1 MANATTKQ
9 TDLLLNEI
17 IASDKLYNYQ
27 DWSPAISVA
36 NSISDPSII
45 WQQLFYNPWLAMAIY
60 DEIEEKDGAV
70 FSNLDTRKDGLLSKP
85 RRVVPASDSPQ
96 DKKVA
101 AFIEETLEGNFET
114 SLMFDPLQTPFESFM
129 YEALDAIA
137 KGMSIGEIIFA
148 EAKDRIYIKEVK
160 FKPQH
165 LFNFGE
171 GALAQY
177 SSETTMY
184 PQTGPLRLRQ
194 GVLIDGVGGNELLPE
209 QKFFIFSYRP
219 RRNNRWGN
227 PLLRKVYW
235 ASWIKRG
242 SLRQWLRYLEKG
254 NGTIVTRYQDGA
266 AVGEQQTAL
275 DAAASIVEESA
286 VAMPKKF
293 LVEVYETVR
302 AIGSSH
308 KEIVDDFC
316 INEIARVILG
326 QTLTSRGSEGGGGSR
341 ALGGVHN
348 AVRGEKIEAD
358 AKGLEAAVNARM
370 VAPLTLLNFGPDTK
384 PPTWKIDYEPKE
396 DADSTAN
403 RMEQMWN
410 IGLPLSKENLYET
423 LQIATPLNDADVLVN
438 ANPQAT
444 QDNQNGKTAE
454 FAEKKTLESER
465 LEKISGDKSNSKT
478 ERFRRL
484 RPSMIRFSDE

>member
-1 MANATTKQ
+1 MANETTKQ

-17 IASDKLYNYQ
+17 IASDKMYNFQ
-27 DWSPAISVA
+27 DWSPAVSVV
-36 NSISDPSII
+36 NFNQDPSVV
-45 WQQLFYNPWLAMAIY
+45 WQQLFYNPWLATAIY
-60 DEIEEKDGAV
+60 EDMEEKDGAV

-171 GALAQY
+171 GALAEY
-177 SSETTMY
+177 SSETTLY

-194 GVLIDGVGGNELLPE
+194 GVLLDGVGGNELLPE

-266 AVGEQQTAL
+266 AISEQQNAL
-275 DAAASIVEESA
+275 DAATSIVEESA

-293 LVEVYETVR
+293 LVEVFETVR
-302 AIGSSH
+302 AIGTSH

-316 INEIARVILG
+316 NNEIARVILG
-326 QTLTSRGSEGGGGSR
+326 QTLTGRASEGGGGSR
-341 ALGGVHN
+341 ALGDVHN
-348 AVRGEKIEAD
+348 AVRGEKTEAD
-358 AKGLEAAVNARM
+358 AKGLMAAVNARF
-370 VAPLTLLNFGPDTK
+370 VAPLTLVNFGPNTK
-384 PPTWKIDYEPKE
+384 PPTWVIDYEPKE
-396 DADSTAN
+396 DVDSAAERTE
-403 RMEQMWN
+403 RIWN

-423 LQIATPLNDADVLVN
+423 FQIAKPLNDADVLVN
-438 ANPQAT
+438 ANPQPV
-444 QDNQNGKTAE
+444 QENKDGKTVE

-465 LEKISGDKSNSKT
+465 SEKISGDKSNSKT
-478 ERFRRL
+478 ERWQRL
-484 RPSMIRFSDE
+484 RPSMMKFSDE

>member
-1 MANATTKQ
+1 MTKETKQ
-9 TDLLLNEI
+9 IDLFLTETL
-17 IASDKLYNYQ
+17 ASDKLYNFQ
-27 DWSPAISVA
+27 DWSPAVSVA
-36 NSISDPSII
+36 NHDANPSQI

-60 DEIEEKDGAV
+60 EDMEEKDGAI
-70 FSNLDTRKDGLLSKP
+70 FSNIDTRKDGLLSKP
-85 RRVVPASDSPQ
+85 RRVIPASDSPQ

-171 GALAQY
+171 GALAEY

-184 PQTGPLRLRQ
+184 PQTGLLRLRQ

-254 NGTIVTRYQDGA
+254 NGTVVTRYGDGA

-275 DAAASIVEESA
+275 DAATSIVEESA

-293 LVEVYETVR
+293 LVEVFETVR
-302 AIGSSH
+302 AIGASH
-308 KEIVDDFC
+308 KQLVDDFC
-316 INEIARVILG
+316 NNEIARVILG
-326 QTLTSRGSEGGGGSR
+326 QTLTGRGSEGGGGSR
-341 ALGGVHN
+341 ALGEVHN
-348 AVRGEKIEAD
+348 AVRGEKTEAD

-370 VAPLTLLNFGPDTK
+370 VAPLTLLNFGPNTR
-384 PPTWKIDYEPKE
+384 PPMWKIDYEPTE
-396 DADSTAN
+396 DVGSAAERT
-403 RMEQMWN
+403 EKIFN

-423 LQIATPLNDADVLVN
+423 FQVAKPLNDDDVLVK
-438 ANPQAT
+438 ADPQPVEKPAD
-444 QDNQNGKTAE
+444 QEKKTAE
-454 FAEKKTLESER
+454 FAEKKTLNYD
-465 LEKISGDKSNSKT
+465 DKSNLKT
-478 ERFRRL
+478 ERFQRL
-484 RPSMIRFSDE
+484 RPSMIEFSDE